1 MKHLFL
7 RFVAAALLGT
17 ATTAYGQTV
26 VYEQHF
32 DTQSAFDTMTTVDA
46 DNNHY
51 NNTRGVWKWNSY
63 GTKAAYIYLSTYSD
77 DWEANDDYLLTPEIA
92 LEAGKAYSL
101 SSLIDGYYSSDVAK
115 CQIAVGTGDDPTT
128 FTVLYTNENIKT
140 STGFTVEQQFEVP
153 QSGNYRI
160 SYRAYGVA
168 LRVDDIVL
176 TDIGF
181 AGAPAAVSDLVATA
195 AADLSLSADI
205 SFVTPTQTSTG
216 GALTALSKVELY
228 RGEDLINTYE
238 APALGATLTWTDAAA
253 QAGYNT
259 YRVIA
264 YADDK
269 VGTEASVTVYVGPDT
284 PKAVTALT
292 VAAVADGFA
301 LSWTAPTKGAVLN
314 SDLDASALTYTITRV
329 VGDAETVVATG
340 VAETSYT
347 DAFAPAELTK
357 ISYKVVANYHGT
369 TSEAT
374 ASSSLI
380 AGKASLPFEDS
391 FAGKTLNEYWT
402 IDTNTSSYV
411 WTPVSTASRLNAS
424 PVDGDGGMLFY
435 NSYSSSGGNYCRLIS
450 PLLNIADATSPMLSF
465 YIYHNKSNSSSA
477 DRVVVEVKTDGGE
490 FTEVGTYNRY
500 SETEGWEQVFIDL
513 SGYKTAS
520 TFQISLKAVSGY
532 GTDMVID
539 AVSIYDDVAPSAPKP
554 VDNFK
559 AVITST
565 STYSISWA
573 APTAT
578 VKEKP
583 INAEGLTYDV
593 WRILDGEETLLKSDY
608 AREELNDTYEP
619 QGLQKLQY
627 KVVAHYDGLD
637 SAPALSNELEIGFV
651 NIPFADSFA
660 GATISDKWTLT
671 ASNSSY
677 PWTAV
682 SSGSNPSASPYDA
695 DGGML
700 MFKSYSAYAGTEVTM
715 TTPPLYIASAT
726 NPVVEFWMYHDTG
739 SSSKDDRLN
748 VLISCDGGDFQ
759 LIEGGEILRRST
771 AEGWTK
777 HTFSLVG
784 YKDAVTVKVQFK
796 GISEYGNNIFI
807 DAINIYGKAEYDLSA
822 VVLDAPEKVYTGN
835 TADLTVKVRNN
846 GAATV
851 AGTSYQVDLYNGD
864 ALVTTVDGV
873 DIDVDA
879 IAEIPVSLTY
889 STLDAAT
896 YNYYAEIV
904 YRADEVGENN
914 STEPKTVV
922 VATYPAPAVDDLAGS
937 ILELKSVA
945 TSWTAPVNADEVE
958 PFSVNE
964 NFDSFT
970 ELTYGSPIGVFTN
983 IDGDGLD
990 TRMWFSSNTPSVA
1003 KGPKAFFV
1011 FSTDFVNSSSTIY
1024 TGHSGKNILVALGST
1039 SGVSDDWLISPE
1051 LPGTGIATL
1060 SFYTKQGSSSD
1071 KGVYRIEYS
1080 TTDAQPEHFIPL
1092 TDDVLISGYQYTSW
1106 TQMSY
1111 EIPAEARYVA
1121 IHHVSGKTDWGLLL
1135 DDISIETQTF
1145 TLLGYNVYRNGEKIN
1160 AQLVTEPAYTDIE
1173 PGYNTYTYNVTAVY
1187 EGGESALSNDYA
1199 VTLSESSV
1207 DAIGTDD
1214 VRVVVLN
1221 RAVASFNAGALTES
1235 RVYNV
1240 GGALV
1245 AQGSGWI
1252 ALPTAGVYFV
1262 ENCSGKATKIIV
1274 R

>member
-7 RFVAAALLGT
+7 RFVAAAMLGT
-17 ATTAYGQTV
+17 ATTAYGQTI

-32 DTQSAFDTMTTVDA
+32 DTEAAFNTMTTVNA
-46 DNNHY
+46 DNFSY
-51 NNTRGVWKWNSY
+51 NDTRGVWKWNSY

-216 GALTALSKVELY
+216 GTLTALSKVELY

-292 VAAVADGFA
+292 VAAAADGFT

-380 AGKASLPFEDS
+380 AGKASLPFDDS
-391 FAGKTLNEYWT
+391 FAGKTLNEFWT
-402 IDTNTSSYV
+402 IETSSSSYK
-411 WTPVSTASRLNAS
+411 WTASNYPMHGNAE
-424 PVDGDGGMLFY
+424 PVDEDGGLLYY
-435 NSYSSSGGNYCRLIS
+435 NAYNAQRGNYSRLIS
-450 PLLNIADATSPMLSF
+450 PLLNIADTTLPMLSF
-465 YIYHNKSNSSSA
+465 YIYHDTSNSSKA
-477 DRVVVEVKTDGGE
+477 DRVIVEVKTDGGE
-490 FTEVGTYNRY
+490 FTEVGSYNRY
-500 SETEGWEQVFIDL
+500 SSTEGWEQVFVNL
-513 SGYKTAS
+513 NSYKTAS
-520 TFQISLKAVSGY
+520 TFQISLKAYSEY
-532 GTDMVID
+532 GTDIVID
-539 AVSIYDDVAPSAPKP
+539 AVSIYDDIAPSAPKP
-554 VDNFK
+554 VDNLN

-565 STYSISWA
+565 TTYSVSWA
-573 APTAT
+573 SPTTT

-583 INAEGLTYDV
+583 IDAEGLTYDV
-593 WRILDGEETLLKSDY
+593 WRIVDGEETLLKSAY

-627 KVVAHYDGLD
+627 KVVAHYDGLE

-651 NIPFADSFA
+651 EIPFADSFA
-660 GATISDKWTLT
+660 GATISDQWTLT
-671 ASNSSY
+671 TTNTSY

-682 SSGSNPSASPYDA
+682 SSGSSPSASPYDA

-700 MFKSYSAYAGTEVTM
+700 MYKSYSAQAGNEVTM
-715 TTPPLYIASAT
+715 TTPPLNIASSA
-726 NPVVEFWMYHDTG
+726 NPVVEFWMYHDSN
-739 SSSKDDRLN
+739 SSTKEDKVN
-748 VLISCDGGDFQ
+748 VLISCDGGEFQ
-759 LIEGGEILRRST
+759 LLDGADILRYSAVT
-771 AEGWTK
+771 GWTK
-777 HTFSLVG
+777 HSFSLVG
-784 YKDAVTVKVQFK
+784 YKDAVSVKIQFK
-796 GISEYGNNIFI
+796 GISKYGYNIFI
-807 DAINIYGKAEYDLSA
+807 DAINIYNKAEYDMAA
-822 VVLDAPEKVYTGN
+822 VALDAPEIVYTGN
-835 TADLTVKVRNN
+835 IGNFTVKVRNN

-851 AGTSYQVDLYNGD
+851 DGTAYQVDLYNGD
-864 ALVTTVDGV
+864 TLVTTVDGV
-873 DIDVDA
+873 DVGVDA

-889 STLDAAT
+889 SALDAAT

-922 VATYPAPAVDDLAGS
+922 VATYPAPAVDDLGGS
-937 ILELKSVA
+937 IQNRNNVV
-945 TSWTAPVNADEVE
+945 TSWTAPVNTDEVE
-958 PFSVNE
+958 PFSLTE

-970 ELTYGSPIGVFTN
+970 ELTYDSQIGEFTN
-983 IDGDGLD
+983 IDGDQLD
-990 TRMWFSSNTPSVA
+990 TRVWFDSYIT
-1003 KGPKAFFV
+1003 KGPKGFFV
-1011 FSTDFVNSSSTIY
+1011 FSTNFVNSSSTVY
-1024 TGHSGKNILVALGST
+1024 AAHSGKNLLAALGSS
-1039 SGVSDDWLISPE
+1039 SGDSDDWFISPE

-1060 SFYTKQGSSSD
+1060 SFYTKLGSSYD
-1071 KGVYRIEYS
+1071 KGVFRIEYS
-1080 TTDAQPEHFIPL
+1080 TTDAQPQSFIPL
-1092 TDDVLISGYQYTSW
+1092 TDNVTVSGYQMTSW
-1106 TQMSY
+1106 TKMSY
-1111 EIPAEARYVA
+1111 EIPADARYVA
-1121 IHHVSGKTDWGLLL
+1121 IHHVSGTTDWGLLI
-1135 DDISIETQTF
+1135 DDISIETEPF
-1145 TLLGYNVYRNGEKIN
+1145 TLLGYNVYRDGVKIN
-1160 AQLVTEPAYTDIE
+1160 NELVTEPTYTDLDL
-1173 PGYNTYTYNVTAVY
+1173 GNNTYNYNVTAVY
-1187 EGGESALSNDYA
+1187 EGGESALSNDYTI
-1199 VTLSESSV
+1199 TLSDSSV
-1207 DAIGTDD
+1207 GELNADD
-1214 VRVVVLN
+1214 VRVVVRN
-1221 RAVASFNAGALTES
+1221 RLVASFSAGALTES
-1235 RVYNV
+1235 RVYNP
-1240 GGALV
+1240 GGAIV

-1262 ENCSGKATKIIV
+1262 VNCSGKATKIIV